1 MTPTRL
7 GPYSITATL
16 GRGGMGTVYEAVDET
31 TGRAVAVKTLA
42 THLGDDP
49 GLRKRFAAEIE
60 TLKSLRHAGIVEL
73 LAFGEEEG
81 MPYFAMELV
90 RGRSLEQLLR
100 SGRRFTWR
108 ETVDTALEIARALK
122 SAHDHGVIHRDLK
135 PANLIVPDSPAGD
148 SHVKLAD
155 FGIAKLFGGSG
166 HTMAGMIVGTA
177 EYMAPEQAAGLPVD
191 QRADLYALGLVMFA
205 MLTGRPPFFGGLAT
219 DVIRRQRHE
228 PAPSVASRVE
238 GVPPALDELVARLL
252 AKDPAD
258 RPASALAVG
267 RTLAAIASAPP
278 APDTPAASGATG
290 PEPSTANEA
299 GDTRAMSRPEVDLLA
314 PTQAFP
320 VGGAG
325 DAALIAGA
333 ATGREVTPDA
343 QTMPMPTRGLPHTG
357 LAHLPTEPAAGRGPG
372 ASSRANRFTTVEE
385 LARTEAAAAA
395 ARRRRDTRIQAV
407 VAMLLAAAVAAGG
420 YVLLRSPTADEL
432 HDRIMA
438 AVSGPEADPRDARP
452 LIDRFLA
459 EHPDDPRASVIRNV
473 DRSLDLDTLEK
484 RARRRRLGSGE
495 MLPLER
501 EYRAAM
507 ARESESPVACVA
519 ALEAILAVH
528 ADDAALADRS
538 TDPDA
543 DPTLWM
549 ALVRR
554 QIERLAPRA
563 EQERSE
569 DRARAAATL
578 AEAAELAARAD
589 AATDPAERDRLLQRR
604 RSLLEALL
612 ELYADRPHVA
622 EAVAE
627 ARSLLPAP

>member
-16 GRGGMGTVYEAVDET
+16 GRGGMGTVFEAVDET

-100 SGRRFTWR
+100 SGRRFTWQ
-108 ETVDTALEIARALK
+108 ETVDTAIEVARALK

-135 PANLIVPDSPAGD
+135 PANLIVFDAPPGD
-148 SHVKLAD
+148 GHVKLAD

-191 QRADLYALGLVMFA
+191 HRADLYALGLVMFA
-205 MLTGRPPFFGGLAT
+205 MLTGRPPFHGGLAT

-228 PAPSVASRVE
+228 PAPRVASRVE
-238 GVPPALDELVARLL
+238 GVPPELDDLVARLL
-252 AKDPAD
+252 AKDPAE

-267 RTLAAIASAPP
+267 RTLAAIAA
-278 APDTPAASGATG
+278 AQPDTEAS
-290 PEPSTANEA
+290 EA
-299 GDTRAMSRPEVDLLA
+299 GETRATSRPDVDLLA
-314 PTQAFP
+314 PTRAFTA
-320 VGGAG
+320 GGSLPG
-325 DAALIAGA
+325 DAAILAGA
-333 ATGREVTPDA
+333 ATGRDVTPDG
-343 QTMPMPTRGLPHTG
+343 QTMPMPTRAPADTG

-385 LARTEAAAAA
+385 LARAEAAVAA
-395 ARRRRDTRIQAV
+395 ARRRRDTRIQTV
-407 VAMLLAAAVAAGG
+407 VAALLAAAVAIGG
-420 YVLLRSPTADEL
+420 YLLLRAPTADEL
-432 HDRIMA
+432 HARIMA

-459 EHPDDPRASVIRNV
+459 EHPGDPRAAVIRDL

-495 MLPLER
+495 MPPLER

-507 ARESESPVACVA
+507 ARESESAVACVA
-519 ALEAILAVH
+519 ELDAILAVH
-528 ADDAALADRS
+528 ADVATPSERPS
-538 TDPDA
+538 EPEA
-543 DPTLWM
+543 DPSLWM
-549 ALVRR
+549 ALIRR
-554 QIERLAPRA
+554 QIERLTPRA

-569 DRARAAATL
+569 DRSKAAATL
-578 AEAAELAARAD
+578 AEAADLASRASVAADRAD
-589 AATDPAERDRLLQRR
+589 RDLLLQRR
-604 RSLLEALL
+604 RSLLEAML

-627 ARSLLPAP
+627 ARSLLSSP